1 MEAAVPFGILGEE
14 EPCCGEAALSV
25 GNRSFFDDLILQA
38 TQSFASKNVRKLVML
53 SAHCY
58 DALKNNYPQEIDSD
72 IEVIHYTE
80 LLADLAVSGKL
91 AFKNPLNMKI
101 TYHDPCLL
109 ARSNPLCDAPR
120 HLLSLVMDIE
130 LMEMTRSRESTL
142 CCGGGGGRMW
152 LETEAGLRFSDLRV
166 SEAVET
172 GAEAMVTACPYCL
185 STLEDSVKSSP
196 STEMRILDVAEI
208 CLMAIDND
216 K

>member
-1 MEAAVPFGILGEE
+1 
-14 EPCCGEAALSV
+14 
-25 GNRSFFDDLILQA
+25 
-38 TQSFASKNVRKLVML
+38 VML

-80 LLADLAVSGKL
+80 LLADLADRGKL
-91 AFKNPLNMKI
+91 AFNNPLDMKI

-109 ARSNPLCDAPR
+109 ARSNDLSGAPR
-120 HLLSLVMDIE
+120 HLLSLLLDNE

-152 LETEAGLRFSDLRV
+152 LETEAGYRFSDLRV

-185 STLEDSVKSSP
+185 STLEDSLKSSP
-196 STEMRILDVAEI
+196 TNELRILDIAEI
-208 CLMAIDND
+208 CLMGLDADE
-216 K
+216 